1 MAGADTAFLLAFLA
15 SSAAF
20 AASQDSSMQQK
31 CGQEFTKV
39 TSCLNYAT
47 AKADAPTAACCSAVT
62 DIRNTDAACL
72 CFIIQQTHSGSPAV
86 KSLGLQFD
94 RLLQLPDACHLV
106 NSSVSNCP
114 KLLKLSPNS
123 PDYAIFTNSTKGY
136 KVPLPFARALNLAQI
151 EIDSLCAVA
160 STSISNETATVSNS
174 NTPNGVRRQVDCVG
188 VAVIGLV
195 STIVF
200 SIFSVGA

>member
-123 PDYAIFTNSTKGY
+123 PDYAIFTNSTK
-136 KVPLPFARALNLAQI
+136 
-151 EIDSLCAVA
+151 VA